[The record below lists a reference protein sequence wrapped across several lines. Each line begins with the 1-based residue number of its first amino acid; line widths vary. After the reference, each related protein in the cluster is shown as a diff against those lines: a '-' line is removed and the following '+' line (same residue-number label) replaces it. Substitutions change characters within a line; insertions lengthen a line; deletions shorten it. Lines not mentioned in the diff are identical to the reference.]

1 MEAVAAFAA
10 TPAVNSLPLKGGGSG
25 RGSNVIV
32 DPHPTASRST
42 SPFQGEVGESA
53 APASPILA
61 ALDPDQRAAAEI
73 VDGPLLIV
81 AGPGSGKTR
90 ALTHRIAH
98 LVAERG
104 VAAENCLAITFT
116 RRAAAELR
124 ERLAQLIPNDA
135 ARLPIH
141 TFHSLALTI
150 LREHPD
156 AAGLHRGF
164 RIAGDAERAD
174 ALAAALNI
182 PAVRAQ
188 RLLRAISRAKR
199 TQTEA
204 ADLKPEMAA
213 YAQAQALRNW
223 IDFDDVIALAL
234 RALENGLAAHY
245 SERFRWISV
254 DEFQDTDEQQYR
266 LLTSLAPRRA
276 NLCVIGDANQAIY
289 GFRGADSSC
298 FERFKN
304 DYQPAIVNLRRNY
317 RSTGTIVA
325 AASQIISGPDA
336 TIATIV
342 RDMQERI
349 TIHTAPTERAE
360 AEFIIQTIE
369 ALLGGHTFFSIDSG
383 RAAAAGAGRI
393 GANLS
398 FADIAVLYRTE
409 AQAAALREAF
419 ARSGMPFKTNSH
431 GRLADDP
438 AAQALLRRLDDA
450 GDRPLVEQLRAAVPD
465 AVAAEGLDAA
475 AIDTAWRWLTIL
487 AETHG
492 PDRARFLDA
501 VAVASEADFFDDRA
515 DCVSLLTLHAAKGLE
530 FSVVFIAG
538 LEDGLLPL
546 HWGKPDETALA
557 EERRLFYVGMTRAKD
572 SLFLSRALSRH
583 WRGRGRQLAPSPFL
597 ADIESE
603 LTRQQRTQGL
613 RRKPEDQQLKLF

>member
-1 MEAVAAFAA
+1 
-10 TPAVNSLPLKGGGSG
+10 
-25 RGSNVIV
+25 
-32 DPHPTASRST
+32 
-42 SPFQGEVGESA
+42 
-53 APASPILA
+53 
-61 ALDPDQRAAAEI
+61 
-73 VDGPLLIV
+73 
-81 AGPGSGKTR
+81 
-90 ALTHRIAH
+90 
-98 LVAERG
+98 
-104 VAAENCLAITFT
+104 
-116 RRAAAELR
+116 
-124 ERLAQLIPNDA
+124 LAQLIPNDA

-360 AEFIIQTIE
+360 AEFIIQSIE
-369 ALLGGHTFFSIDSG
+369 GLLGGHTFFSIDSG
-383 RAAAAGAGRI
+383 RAAAAGAGAGRI